1 MPGLG
6 TIVNV
11 LAIIAGGLLVMTGG
25 RFLTEKIQNTVIT
38 TAGICVMFLGTGSA
52 LARMLTLENGVL
64 NTQGTMMMIGCLILG
79 GLIGEVL
86 GIEDRL
92 EGFGE
97 WLKKKTGN
105 SGDNAFVNAFVTAS
119 LTVCVGAM
127 AVVGSLQDGIY
138 ADHAV
143 LYAKSVLDF
152 VIIVI
157 MTASMGKGAIFSA
170 VSVGIFQGT
179 VTLLSTLIAPLIA
192 PVLTE
197 QALSNLSYVG
207 NIMIFCVGL
216 NLVFGKKVRVASL
229 LPGLVLA
236 VAWAAF

>member
-11 LAIIAGGLLVMTGG
+11 LAIIAGGILGLTGG
-25 RFLTEKIQNTVIT
+25 RFLTEKIQNTVILT
-38 TAGICVMFLGTGSA
+38 CGITVMFLGTGGA
-52 LARMLTLENGVL
+52 LAQMLTIVDGKI

-79 GLIGEVL
+79 GLIGEIL

-97 WLKKKTGN
+97 WLKQKTGN
-105 SGDNAFVNAFVTAS
+105 SGDSAFVNAFVTAS

-143 LYAKSVLDF
+143 LYAKAVLDF

-157 MTASMGKGAIFSA
+157 MTSSMGKGAAFSA
-170 VSVGIFQGT
+170 VSVGVFQGLI
-179 VTLLSTLIAPLIA
+179 TLLSSLIA

-197 QALSNLSYVG
+197 QALSNISYVG

-229 LPGLVLA
+229 LPALVLA
-236 VAWAAF
+236 VVWAAFIKA

>member
-11 LAIIAGGLLVMTGG
+11 LAIIAGGILGLTGG
-25 RFLTEKIQNTVIT
+25 RFLTEKIQNTVILT
-38 TAGICVMFLGTGSA
+38 CGITVMFLGIGGS
-52 LARMLTLENGVL
+52 LAQMLTIVDGKI

-79 GLIGEVL
+79 GLIGELL

-97 WLKKKTGN
+97 WLKQKTGN

-143 LYAKSVLDF
+143 LYAKAVLDF
-152 VIIVI
+152 VIIII
-157 MTASMGKGAIFSA
+157 MTSSMGKGAAFSA
-170 VSVGIFQGT
+170 VSVGVFQGLI
-179 VTLLSTLIAPLIA
+179 TLLSSLIA

-197 QALSNLSYVG
+197 QALSNISYVG

-229 LPGLVLA
+229 LPSLVFA
-236 VAWAAF
+236 VMWAAFLKT

>member
-11 LAIIAGGLLVMTGG
+11 LAIIAGGILGLTGG
-25 RFLTEKIQNTVIT
+25 RFLTEKIQNTVIIT
-38 TAGICVMFLGTGSA
+38 CGITVMFLGIGGS
-52 LARMLTLENGVL
+52 LAQMLTIVDGKI

-79 GLIGEVL
+79 GLVGEIL

-97 WLKKKTGN
+97 WLKQKTGN

-143 LYAKSVLDF
+143 LYAKAVLDF

-157 MTASMGKGAIFSA
+157 MTSSMGKGAAFSA
-170 VSVGIFQGT
+170 VSVGVFQG
-179 VTLLSTLIAPLIA
+179 VITLLSSLIA

-197 QALSNLSYVG
+197 QALSNISYVG

-229 LPGLVLA
+229 LPSLVFA
-236 VAWAAF
+236 VAWAFLPWK

>member
-11 LAIIAGGLLVMTGG
+11 LAIIAGGILGLTGG
-25 RFLTEKIQNTVIT
+25 RFLTEKIQNTVILT
-38 TAGICVMFLGTGSA
+38 CGITVMFLGIGGS
-52 LARMLTLENGVL
+52 LAQMLTIVDGKI

-79 GLIGEVL
+79 GLVGEIL

-97 WLKKKTGN
+97 WLKQKTGN

-143 LYAKSVLDF
+143 LYAKAVLDF
-152 VIIVI
+152 VIIII
-157 MTASMGKGAIFSA
+157 MTSSMGKGAAFSA
-170 VSVGIFQGT
+170 VSVGVFQG
-179 VTLLSTLIAPLIA
+179 VITLLSSLIA

-197 QALSNLSYVG
+197 QALSNISYVG

-229 LPGLVLA
+229 LPSLVFA
-236 VAWAAF
+236 VMWAAFLKT

>member
-11 LAIIAGGLLVMTGG
+11 LAIIAGGILGLTGG
-25 RFLTEKIQNTVIT
+25 RFLTEKIQNTVILT
-38 TAGICVMFLGTGSA
+38 CGITVMFLGIGGS
-52 LARMLTLENGVL
+52 LAQMLTIVDGKI

-79 GLIGEVL
+79 GLIGELL

-97 WLKKKTGN
+97 WLKQKTGN

-143 LYAKSVLDF
+143 LYAKAVLDF

-157 MTASMGKGAIFSA
+157 MTSSMGKGAAFSA
-170 VSVGIFQGT
+170 VSVGVFQG
-179 VTLLSTLIAPLIA
+179 VITLLSSLIA

-197 QALSNLSYVG
+197 QALSNISYVG

-229 LPGLVLA
+229 LPSLVFA
-236 VAWAAF
+236 VMWAAFLKT

>member
-11 LAIIAGGLLVMTGG
+11 LAIIAGGILGLTGG
-25 RFLTEKIQNTVIT
+25 RFLTEKIQNTVILT
-38 TAGICVMFLGTGSA
+38 CGITVMFLGIGGS
-52 LARMLTLENGVL
+52 LAQMLTIVDGKI

-79 GLIGEVL
+79 GLVGEIL

-97 WLKKKTGN
+97 WLKQKTGN

-143 LYAKSVLDF
+143 LYAKAVLDF

-157 MTASMGKGAIFSA
+157 MTSSMGKGAAFSA
-170 VSVGIFQGT
+170 VSVGVFQG
-179 VTLLSTLIAPLIA
+179 VITLLSSLIA

-197 QALSNLSYVG
+197 QALSNISYVG

-229 LPGLVLA
+229 LPSLVFA
-236 VAWAAF
+236 VMWAAFIKA

>member
-11 LAIIAGGLLVMTGG
+11 LAIIAGGILGLTGG
-25 RFLTEKIQNTVIT
+25 RFLTEKIQNTVILT
-38 TAGICVMFLGTGSA
+38 CGITVMFLGIGGS
-52 LARMLTLENGVL
+52 LAQMLTIVDGKI

-79 GLIGEVL
+79 GLVGEIL

-97 WLKKKTGN
+97 WLKQKTGN

-143 LYAKSVLDF
+143 LYAKAVLDF

-157 MTASMGKGAIFSA
+157 MTSSMGKGAAFSA
-170 VSVGIFQGT
+170 VSVGVFQG
-179 VTLLSTLIAPLIA
+179 VITLLSSLIA

-197 QALSNLSYVG
+197 QALSNISYVG
-207 NIMIFCVGL
+207 NIMSFCVGL

-229 LPGLVLA
+229 LPSLVFA
-236 VAWAAF
+236 VMWAAFLKT

>member
-11 LAIIAGGLLVMTGG
+11 LAIIAGGILGLTGG
-25 RFLTEKIQNTVIT
+25 RFLTEKIQNTVIIT
-38 TAGICVMFLGTGSA
+38 CGITVMFLGIGGS
-52 LARMLTLENGVL
+52 LAQMLTIVDGKI

-79 GLIGEVL
+79 GLVGEIL

-97 WLKKKTGN
+97 WLKQKTGN

-143 LYAKSVLDF
+143 LYAKAVLDF

-157 MTASMGKGAIFSA
+157 MTSSMGKGAAFSA
-170 VSVGIFQGT
+170 VSVGVFQG
-179 VTLLSTLIAPLIA
+179 VITLLSSLIA

-197 QALSNLSYVG
+197 QALSNISYVG

-229 LPGLVLA
+229 LPSLVFA
-236 VAWAAF
+236 VMWAAFLKT

>member
-11 LAIIAGGLLVMTGG
+11 LAIIAGGLLGMTGG
-25 RFLTEKIQNTVIT
+25 RFLTETIQNTVIT

-127 AVVGSLQDGIY
+127 AVVGSLQDGLY

-152 VIIVI
+152 VIIAI
-157 MTASMGKGAIFSA
+157 MTASMGTGASSSA
-170 VSVGIFQGT
+170 VSVGIVQGT
-179 VTLLSTLIAPLIA
+179 ITLLSTLIA

>member
-11 LAIIAGGLLVMTGG
+11 LAIIAGGILGLTGG

-38 TAGICVMFLGTGSA
+38 TSGICVMFLGTGGA
-52 LARMLTLENGVL
+52 LAKMLSLENGVL

-79 GLIGEVL
+79 GLIGELL

-105 SGDNAFVNAFVTAS
+105 SGDNTFVNAFVTAS

-152 VIIVI
+152 VIIIIII
-157 MTASMGKGAIFSA
+157 MTASLGKGAIFSA
-170 VSVGIFQGT
+170 VSVGVFQGT
-179 VTLLSTLIAPLIA
+179 VTLLSTLIA

-236 VAWAAF
+236 VVWAAF

>member
-11 LAIIAGGLLVMTGG
+11 LAIIAGGILGLTGG
-25 RFLTEKIQNTVIT
+25 RFLTEKIQNTVILT
-38 TAGICVMFLGTGSA
+38 CGITVMFLGIGGS
-52 LARMLTLENGVL
+52 LAQMLTIVDGKI

-79 GLIGEVL
+79 GLVGEIL

-97 WLKKKTGN
+97 WLKQKTGN

-143 LYAKSVLDF
+143 LYAKAVLDF

-157 MTASMGKGAIFSA
+157 MTSSMGKGAAFSA
-170 VSVGIFQGT
+170 VSVGVFQG
-179 VTLLSTLIAPLIA
+179 VITLLSSLIA

-197 QALSNLSYVG
+197 QALSNISYVG

-229 LPGLVLA
+229 LPSLVLA
-236 VAWAAF
+236 VAWAAFIKA

>member
-11 LAIIAGGLLVMTGG
+11 LAIIAGGILGLTGG
-25 RFLTEKIQNTVIT
+25 RFLTEKIQNTVILT
-38 TAGICVMFLGTGSA
+38 CGITVMFLGIGGS
-52 LARMLTLENGVL
+52 LAQMLTIVDGKI

-79 GLIGEVL
+79 GLIGELL

-97 WLKKKTGN
+97 WLKQKTGN

-143 LYAKSVLDF
+143 LYAKAVLDF

-157 MTASMGKGAIFSA
+157 MTSSMGKGAAFSA
-170 VSVGIFQGT
+170 VSVGVFQGLI
-179 VTLLSTLIAPLIA
+179 TLLSSLIA

-197 QALSNLSYVG
+197 QALSNISYVG

-229 LPGLVLA
+229 LPSLVLA
-236 VAWAAF
+236 VAWAAFIKA

>member
-11 LAIIAGGLLVMTGG
+11 LAIIAGGILGLTGG
-25 RFLTEKIQNTVIT
+25 RFLTEKIQNTVILT
-38 TAGICVMFLGTGSA
+38 CGITVMFLGIGGS
-52 LARMLTLENGVL
+52 LAQMLTIVDGKI

-79 GLIGEVL
+79 GLVGEIL

-97 WLKKKTGN
+97 WLKQKTGN

-127 AVVGSLQDGIY
+127 AVVGSLQDGIH

-143 LYAKSVLDF
+143 LYAKAVLDF
-152 VIIVI
+152 VIIII
-157 MTASMGKGAIFSA
+157 MTSSMGKGAAFSA
-170 VSVGIFQGT
+170 VSVGVFQGLI
-179 VTLLSTLIAPLIA
+179 TLLSSLIA

-197 QALSNLSYVG
+197 QALSNISYVG

-229 LPGLVLA
+229 LPSLVFA
-236 VAWAAF
+236 VMWAAFLKT

>member
-11 LAIIAGGLLVMTGG
+11 LAIIAGGILGLTGG
-25 RFLTEKIQNTVIT
+25 RFLTEKIQNTVILT
-38 TAGICVMFLGTGSA
+38 CGITVMFLGIGGS
-52 LARMLTLENGVL
+52 LAQMLTIVDGKI

-79 GLIGEVL
+79 GLVGEIL

-97 WLKKKTGN
+97 WLKQKTGN

-143 LYAKSVLDF
+143 LYAKAVLDF
-152 VIIVI
+152 VIIII
-157 MTASMGKGAIFSA
+157 MTSSMGKGAAFSA
-170 VSVGIFQGT
+170 VSVGVFQGLI
-179 VTLLSTLIAPLIA
+179 TLLSSLIA

-197 QALSNLSYVG
+197 QALSNISYVG

-229 LPGLVLA
+229 LPSLVFA
-236 VAWAAF
+236 VMWAAFLKT

>member
-11 LAIIAGGLLVMTGG
+11 LAIIAGGILGLTGG
-25 RFLTEKIQNTVIT
+25 RFLTEKIQNTVILT
-38 TAGICVMFLGTGSA
+38 CGITVMFLGIGGS
-52 LARMLTLENGVL
+52 LAQMLTIVDGKI

-79 GLIGEVL
+79 GLIGELL

-97 WLKKKTGN
+97 WLKQKTGN

-143 LYAKSVLDF
+143 LYAKAVLDF
-152 VIIVI
+152 VIIII
-157 MTASMGKGAIFSA
+157 MTSSMGKGAAFSA
-170 VSVGIFQGT
+170 VSVGVFQGLI
-179 VTLLSTLIAPLIA
+179 TLLSSLIA

-197 QALSNLSYVG
+197 QALSNISYVG

-229 LPGLVLA
+229 LPSLVLA
-236 VAWAAF
+236 VVWAAFIKA

>member
-11 LAIIAGGLLVMTGG
+11 LAIIAGGILGLTGG
-25 RFLTEKIQNTVIT
+25 RFLTEKIQNTVIIT
-38 TAGICVMFLGTGSA
+38 CGITVIFLGIGGA
-52 LARMLTLENGVL
+52 LAQMLTIVDGKI

-79 GLIGEVL
+79 GLIGELL

-97 WLKKKTGN
+97 WLKQKTGN

-143 LYAKSVLDF
+143 LYAKAVLDF
-152 VIIVI
+152 VIIII
-157 MTASMGKGAIFSA
+157 MTSSMGKGAAFSA
-170 VSVGIFQGT
+170 VSVGVFQG
-179 VTLLSTLIAPLIA
+179 VITLLSSLIA

-197 QALSNLSYVG
+197 QALSNISYVG

-229 LPGLVLA
+229 LPSLVFA
-236 VAWAAF
+236 VMWAAFLKT

>member
-11 LAIIAGGLLVMTGG
+11 LAIIAGGILGLTGG
-25 RFLTEKIQNTVIT
+25 RFLTEKIQNTVILT
-38 TAGICVMFLGTGSA
+38 CGITVMFLGIGGS
-52 LARMLTLENGVL
+52 LAQMLTIVDGKI

-79 GLIGEVL
+79 GLIGELL

-97 WLKKKTGN
+97 WLKQITGN

-127 AVVGSLQDGIY
+127 AVVGSLQDGIH

-143 LYAKSVLDF
+143 LYAKAVLDF
-152 VIIVI
+152 VIIII
-157 MTASMGKGAIFSA
+157 MTSSMGKGAAFSA
-170 VSVGIFQGT
+170 VSVGVFQGLI
-179 VTLLSTLIAPLIA
+179 TLLSSLIA

-197 QALSNLSYVG
+197 QALSNISYVG

-229 LPGLVLA
+229 LPSLVFA
-236 VAWAAF
+236 VMWAAFLKT

>member
-11 LAIIAGGLLVMTGG
+11 LAIIAGGVLGMTGS
-25 RFLTEKIQNTVIT
+25 RFLTDKIQNTVIT
-38 TAGICVMFLGTGSA
+38 VSGICVIFLGIGGT
-52 LARMLTLENGVL
+52 LAQMITMDIESGKL

-79 GLIGEVL
+79 GLIGEIL

-92 EGFGE
+92 ERFGE
-97 WLKKKTGN
+97 WLKMKTGN

-138 ADHAV
+138 ADHAI
-143 LYAKSVLDF
+143 LFAKAVLDL
-152 VIIVI
+152 VIIMI
-157 MTASMGKGAIFSA
+157 MTASMGKGAAFSA
-170 VSVGIFQGT
+170 VSVGIFQGII
-179 VTLLSTLIAPLIA
+179 TLLSSLIA

-197 QALSNLSYVG
+197 AALSNLSYVG

-229 LPGLVLA
+229 LPALVLA
-236 VAWAAF
+236 VVWAALS

>member
-11 LAIIAGGLLVMTGG
+11 LAIIAGGILGLTGG
-25 RFLTEKIQNTVIT
+25 RFLTEKIQNTVILT
-38 TAGICVMFLGTGSA
+38 CGITVMFLGIGGS
-52 LARMLTLENGVL
+52 LAQMLTIVDGKI

-79 GLIGEVL
+79 GLVGEIL

-97 WLKKKTGN
+97 WLKQKTGN

-143 LYAKSVLDF
+143 LYAKAVLDF

-157 MTASMGKGAIFSA
+157 MTS
-170 VSVGIFQGT
+170 
-179 VTLLSTLIAPLIA
+179 
-192 PVLTE
+192 
-197 QALSNLSYVG
+197 
-207 NIMIFCVGL
+207 
-216 NLVFGKKVRVASL
+216 
-229 LPGLVLA
+229 
-236 VAWAAF
+236 

>member
-11 LAIIAGGLLVMTGG
+11 LAIIAGGILGLTGG
-25 RFLTEKIQNTVIT
+25 RFLTEKIQNTVIIT
-38 TAGICVMFLGTGSA
+38 CGITVMFLGIGGS
-52 LARMLTLENGVL
+52 LAQMLTIVDGKI

-79 GLIGEVL
+79 GLIGELL

-97 WLKKKTGN
+97 WLKQKTGN

-143 LYAKSVLDF
+143 LYAKAVLDF
-152 VIIVI
+152 VIIII
-157 MTASMGKGAIFSA
+157 MTSSMGKGAAFSA
-170 VSVGIFQGT
+170 VSVGVFQG
-179 VTLLSTLIAPLIA
+179 VITLLSSLIA

-197 QALSNLSYVG
+197 QALSNISYVG

-216 NLVFGKKVRVASL
+216 NRVFGKKVRVASL
-229 LPGLVLA
+229 LPSLVFA
-236 VAWAAF
+236 VMWAAFLKT

>member
-11 LAIIAGGLLVMTGG
+11 LAIIAGGILGLTGG
-25 RFLTEKIQNTVIT
+25 RFLTEKIQNTVILT
-38 TAGICVMFLGTGSA
+38 CGITVMFLGIGGS
-52 LARMLTLENGVL
+52 LAQMLTIVDGKI

-79 GLIGEVL
+79 GLVGEIL

-97 WLKKKTGN
+97 WLKQKTGN

-143 LYAKSVLDF
+143 LYAKAVLDF

-157 MTASMGKGAIFSA
+157 MTSSMGKGAAFSA
-170 VSVGIFQGT
+170 VSVGVFQG
-179 VTLLSTLIAPLIA
+179 VITLLSSLIA

-197 QALSNLSYVG
+197 QALSNISYVG

-229 LPGLVLA
+229 LPSLVFA
-236 VAWAAF
+236 VMWAAFLKT

>member
-11 LAIIAGGLLVMTGG
+11 LAIIAGGILGMTGG

-38 TAGICVMFLGTGSA
+38 TSGICVMFLGTGSA

-138 ADHAV
+138 ANHAV

-170 VSVGIFQGT
+170 VSVGVFQGT
-179 VTLLSTLIAPLIA
+179 VTLLSTLIAP
-192 PVLTE
+192 VLTK